1 YIDEEIKYNDF
12 DCLGEANKLLV
23 STIWG
28 VFVRYQKWK
37 NKFSD
42 ETNGKWREAIK
53 KGMQYIKKINNNKN
67 INLHIKSKMQLY
79 IISKLVS

>member
-1 YIDEEIKYNDF
+1 
-12 DCLGEANKLLV
+12 DCLNEADKLLV

-37 NKFSD
+37 KKFSD
-42 ETNGKWREAIK
+42 ETKEKWREAII
-53 KGMQYIKKINNNKN
+53 KGMQNIKKINSKKN
-67 INLHIKSKMQLY
+67 INLHFKSKVQLY

>member
-1 YIDEEIKYNDF
+1 AEIKCSGF
-12 DCLGEANKLLV
+12 DCLNEADKLLV

-37 NKFSD
+37 KKFSD
-42 ETNGKWREAIK
+42 ETKEKWREAII
-53 KGMQYIKKINNNKN
+53 KGMQNIKKINSKKN
-67 INLHIKSKMQLY
+67 INLHFKSKVQLY